1 MTFSRLVVL
10 PIRLTAFVL
19 LSSLAAAAAAQL
31 RAIPAEAKR
40 GRIEHV
46 QDTIVAIDGKRYRL
60 LPGAQ
65 IRSASNTFLVPMAIP
80 KGAPARYLVDDA
92 GNVRQVW
99 ILSPLELAGEG
110 RENRATPPAA
120 GE

>member
-1 MTFSRLVVL
+1 MTFARLVVL
-10 PIRLTAFVL
+10 LL
-19 LSSLAAAAAAQL
+19 LSCLAAAAAAQL

-46 QDTIVAIDGKRYRL
+46 QDMMVAIDGKPHRL

-65 IRSASNTFLVPMAIP
+65 IRSASNTLLVPIAIP

-99 ILSPLELAGEG
+99 ILSPLELAGEQ
-110 RENRATPPAA
+110 REDRATPPAA
-120 GE
+120 GQ